1 MLNLMHAKTFLAVLS
16 ERGFRAAARDLRLSP
31 STVVEHIKQLEIDLA
46 APLLVRRRG
55 VIEPTSHGAAFAPLA
70 RAMLDTAERSRTI
83 IAQAA
88 VRIAASSNIG
98 TYLLQSMLAAFQSV
112 DPLSV
117 DLWIGANPDV
127 AERLENGSADVAL
140 MEWWNDRPGFCQRSW
155 RKEPLVII
163 VAPDH
168 PWATRE
174 SVEVGELAGQI
185 LLGGEPGT
193 GTNTVLRR
201 QLGTLAH
208 NIAAVR
214 GLGNTEAVKRA
225 VRAGR
230 GISLVL
236 AAAVTDEVRAG
247 QLVALPL
254 KGIEL
259 AKELKIIS
267 PVGLPEAAPAS
278 RFVAHVL
285 SNAAL
290 MGPRCSPLTAPCGR
304 SD

>member
-1 MLNLMHAKTFLAVLS
+1 MLNLLHARTFLAVLS

-31 STVVEHIKQLEIDLA
+31 STVVEHIKQLETDLA

-55 VIEPTSHGAAFAPLA
+55 VIEPTSHGTAFAPLA

-98 TYLLQSMLAAFQSV
+98 TYLLQSTLAAFQSV

-174 SVEVGELAGQI
+174 SVEVGELAGEI

-230 GISLVL
+230 GVSLVI

-254 KGIEL
+254 SGIEL

-267 PVGLPEAAPAS
+267 PVGLPDAAPAS

-285 SNAAL
+285 GNACAN
-290 MGPRCSPLTAPCGR
+290 
-304 SD
+304 